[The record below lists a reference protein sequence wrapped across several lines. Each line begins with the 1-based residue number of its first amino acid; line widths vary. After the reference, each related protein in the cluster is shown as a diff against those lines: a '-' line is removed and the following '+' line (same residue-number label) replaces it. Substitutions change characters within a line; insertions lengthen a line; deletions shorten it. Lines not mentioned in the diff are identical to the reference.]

1 MYVSIRTIEEC
12 DFEKAAVDSTSW
24 VEVEVAFELE
34 VAKRE
39 QSTHSLSPWR
49 RHDLVVTEVEDA
61 ARSRPTL
68 HTGTNIYLHH
78 TISCAGPYRS
88 DRVALLG

>member
-1 MYVSIRTIEEC
+1 MYVCMYVSIRTIEEC
-12 DFEKAAVDSTSW
+12 DFEKAAVDSTSC

-61 ARSRPTL
+61 AGSRPT
-68 HTGTNIYLHH
+68 
-78 TISCAGPYRS
+78 
-88 DRVALLG
+88 